1 MVALG
6 NVAVLPSSEHLKE
19 LTAINQSL
27 SSLGNVISALASKH
41 RPHIPYR
48 DSKLTRILQ
57 DSLGGNTRTI
67 LLSCVT
73 PSMVHASETIST
85 LQFTDRA
92 KNVMVKSKP
101 NLVIDDKALLSNAQ
115 AEISRLKLLLK
126 QALMK
131 IESMNRGGG
140 GESNSRGGGEG
151 GDSRGGES
159 HSAVSGV
166 NRSERLRLDDGETN
180 EEMDRVL
187 RENKAIRRENQLLMK
202 ELKELRESEE
212 LRRRKARERDRDR
225 DREMKGW
232 GRGEKEDRRDGRS
245 QREWSL
251 RDDRYVVG
259 DGRRYLSL
267 VHLTSSIISIPPSL
281 TLQSEE
287 EDKRATRKK
296 RKTRPSRCAEITHL
310 PSEHQYPP
318 SHPPPSAITSSSDN
332 LSWEFP
338 CCCTRDLFYPS
349 SSSIQDP

>member
-73 PSMVHASETIST
+73 PSMIHATETIST

-92 KNVMVKSKP
+92 KNVLVKSKA

-140 GESNSRGGGEG
+140 YGNSGGEG
-151 GDSRGGES
+151 GVTKG
-159 HSAVSGV
+159 
-166 NRSERLRLDDGETN
+166 ERLRLDDGETN
-180 EEMDRVL
+180 EEMEKVL
-187 RENKAIRRENQLLMK
+187 RENKEIRRENQMLIK
-202 ELKELRESEE
+202 ELKGIREADEMK
-212 LRRRKARERDRDR
+212 RRRARERDRER
-225 DREMKGW
+225 DREVKVW
-232 GRGEKEDRRDGRS
+232 GKAKEERRDGRS

-259 DGRRYLSL
+259 DDRR
-267 VHLTSSIISIPPSL
+267 
-281 TLQSEE
+281 
-287 EDKRATRKK
+287 
-296 RKTRPSRCAEITHL
+296 
-310 PSEHQYPP
+310 
-318 SHPPPSAITSSSDN
+318 
-332 LSWEFP
+332 
-338 CCCTRDLFYPS
+338 
-349 SSSIQDP
+349 